1 MRHYK
6 GAESQKNIKNIK
18 NVLTKHI
25 LCDKITTEKVL
36 LCNICL
42 NLTLS
47 KENGKM
53 KYIAPEYIYN
63 RVETEDVITGSGIFE
78 IIKDAIVGEDENG
91 DPIYGQKGEYSVDI
105 GDLLG

>member
-1 MRHYK
+1 
-6 GAESQKNIKNIK
+6 
-18 NVLTKHI
+18 
-25 LCDKITTEKVL
+25 
-36 LCNICL
+36 
-42 NLTLS
+42 
-47 KENGKM
+47 M